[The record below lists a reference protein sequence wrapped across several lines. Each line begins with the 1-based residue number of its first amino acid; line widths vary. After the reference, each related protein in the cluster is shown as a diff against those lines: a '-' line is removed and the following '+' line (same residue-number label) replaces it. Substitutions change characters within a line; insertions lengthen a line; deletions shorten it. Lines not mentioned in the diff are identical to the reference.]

1 MQLIS
6 FKCDDRKG
14 FGFLEPDVA
23 LDLSAC
29 TGLAG
34 CTGWADALSEHSVEQ
49 LYALARSQGRRRPI
63 GELALLPPITDADK
77 ILCLGLNFRVHAREL
92 GVPIPDKP
100 ALFTRVASS
109 FVGHRESVLAPRVS
123 QQFDYE
129 GELAIVIGKRGRR
142 ISKEHALDYVLGYTV
157 VAENSVRDWQTHS
170 RQVTPGK
177 NFFRSGAMGPSVV
190 SRDEALDTNP
200 FTIIT
205 RLNGTEV
212 QNGTTA
218 DLIFP
223 TAEVLEYI
231 STFAMLIPGDV
242 VCLGTP
248 GGVGMGRKPPLWMR
262 DGDVLEIEIP
272 RVGTLRNRVVA
283 DFDTDTRGAETRG
296 PDTLA
301 QNA

>member
-14 FGFLEPDVA
+14 FGFIEADVA

-29 TGLAG
+29 TRLAG
-34 CTGWADALSEHSVEQ
+34 CTGWADALSEHSVEE
-49 LYALARSQGRRRPI
+49 LYALARSQGQRRPI
-63 GELALLPPITDADK
+63 GELIFLPPITDADK
-77 ILCLGLNFRVHAREL
+77 ILCLGLNFHDHAREA
-92 GVPIPDKP
+92 GVTIPDKP
-100 ALFTRVASS
+100 ILFTRVASS
-109 FVGHRESVLAPRVS
+109 FVGHRELILAPRAS
-123 QQFDYE
+123 RQFDYE
-129 GELAIVIGKRGRR
+129 GELAVVIGKRGRH
-142 ISKEHALDYVLGYTV
+142 ILKQHALDYVLGYTV

-177 NFFRSGAMGPSVV
+177 NFFRSGSMGPACV
-190 SRDEALDTNP
+190 SRDEALDTGP
-200 FTIIT
+200 FAIIT

-223 TAEVLEYI
+223 IAEVLEYI

-248 GGVGMGRKPPLWMR
+248 GGVGMARKPPLWMK
-262 DGDVLEIEIP
+262 DGDVLEIDIP

-283 DFDTDTRGAETRG
+283 DFDADTRAAER
-296 PDTLA
+296 LSA
-301 QNA
+301 